1 MITFK
6 KFIAETELDDF
17 QLVLAIRKELEL
29 DREDAEETLA
39 WLRDESGA
47 DLPDEAYNAMTGLF
61 NDKLEKN
68 KTAHHDVEEFIQQ
81 WMHQLL
87 KKKYKL
93 DTGWPV

>member
-1 MITFK
+1 MK
-6 KFIAETELDDF
+6 LHEIAADDHLNDLS
-17 QLVLAIRKELEL
+17 LVLALRKELEL

-47 DLPDEAYNAMTGLF
+47 DLPDEAYNAMTALF
-61 NDKLEKN
+61 DSKLQKGN
-68 KTAHHDVEEFIQQ
+68 VQHHDVEEFIQQ